1 MKYRVR
7 HITEYDYGET
17 VAVCQNEARLKPR
30 HGPTQMCISSS
41 LTVSPRPA
49 TIAER
54 SDYFGNHVT
63 FFTIQEGHKRLA
75 ITAESVVTVMPPPV
89 PDAAMSFPWERIR
102 DRLADRAD
110 VDLLEARHFT
120 YPSPYVPL
128 DDQLAD
134 YARPSFPPGR
144 AMLEAV
150 LDLTRR
156 IRQEFRFDPKSTT
169 ITTLPLDVLR
179 LRTGVCQDF
188 AHLQIGC
195 LRSLGLAARYMS
207 GYLQTDPPAG
217 KPKLI
222 GADVS
227 HAWVAVYFPEFG
239 WLEFDPTNDVMP
251 STRHVTLGWG
261 RDYGDIAP
269 IKGIFIGG
277 GQHTMRVSVDVEA
290 I

>member
-7 HITEYDYGET
+7 HTTEYDYGET

-30 HGPTQMCISSS
+30 HGPTQMCISSN

-63 FFTIQEGHKRLA
+63 FFTIQEGHKRLVIA
-75 ITAESVVTVMPPPV
+75 SESVVTLMPPPV
-89 PDAAMSFPWERIR
+89 PDPARALPWEQTR

-120 YPSPYVPL
+120 YASPYVPL
-128 DDQLAD
+128 ADELAE
-134 YARPSFPPGR
+134 YGRPSFAPGR
-144 AMLEAV
+144 SLLDAV
-150 LDLTRR
+150 NDLTRR
-156 IRQEFRFDPKSTT
+156 IFTEFRFDPKATCINT
-169 ITTLPLDVLR
+169 PPLEVLR
-179 LRTGVCQDF
+179 MRTGVCQDF

-195 LRSLGLAARYMS
+195 LRSLGLSARYMS
-207 GYLQTDPPAG
+207 GYLQTDPPPG
-217 KPKLI
+217 KPRLV

-227 HAWVAVYFPEFG
+227 HAWVAVHFPEFG
-239 WLEFDPTNDVMP
+239 WLEFDPTNGIMP
-251 STRHVTLGWG
+251 TTRHVTLGWG

-277 GQHTMRVSVDVEA
+277 GRHTMRVSVDVEA